1 MPSCVLRDVGVCAL
15 AIVLLNACA
24 ISLAGSIL
32 LSSLNVCHLVF
43 SFSFSCPL
51 LLLRVLVAASSAGS
65 FSLLSCDAD
74 TLVLSEDLVGMVV
87 TALLISSGG
96 SDGCCFFEEEEL
108 CWFFCCFLMGKVSLL
123 TSFGSG

>member
-32 LSSLNVCHLVF
+32 LSSSFRVCRLVL

-51 LLLRVLVAASSAGS
+51 LLLHVLGAASSAAS
-65 FSLLSCDAD
+65 FSLLSCDAG
-74 TLVLSEDLVGMVV
+74 TSVLSEDLVGMVAI
-87 TALLISSGG
+87 ALLISSGV
-96 SDGCCFFEEEEL
+96 SDNCCFFEGEEL
-108 CWFFCCFLMGKVSLL
+108 C
-123 TSFGSG
+123 